1 MKNLNEQIERINQ
14 LSNYEVGVVINEGGE
29 QKVLGCHEMDKLE
42 QYCKLPLTTK
52 DADNIVLQNTPKAI
66 ADLQQ
71 KLDKFISELIAM
83 GGEDTKVVSKKFSKS
98 ITNLKPSITNSITKY
113 YKQSVYASCK
123 LSTPINPTL
132 ILAPIIKMIY
142 DEFVKLWESAWVER
156 NVASAFVNKKN
167 IKSIKET
174 TKDIWEEIVLQFVLF
189 LEFFY
194 IDWGYHKVKELVE
207 IKNKTTTEK
216 CTAVIFTQDEY
227 CKKLPKPISPN
238 KKFFATYPIG
248 GSDKEFD
255 KMVGTY
261 LPYIDKLL
269 DGLV

>member
-1 MKNLNEQIERINQ
+1 MKKTIRLTESDLIR
-14 LSNYEVGVVINEGGE
+14 LVKRVINEGGE

-42 QYCKLPLTTK
+42 SYCKLSLTSK

-66 ADLQQ
+66 VGLQQ
-71 KLDKFISELIAM
+71 KLDEFIAELIAM
-83 GGEDTKVVSKKFSKS
+83 GGEDAKIVSKKFSKS

-113 YKQSVYASCK
+113 YKQSVYASCN
-123 LSTPINPTL
+123 LSTPINLTL
-132 ILAPIIKMIY
+132 ILTPIIKMIY
-142 DEFVKLWESAWVER
+142 DEFVKLWESSFIER
-156 NVASAFVNKKN
+156 NAAKLFVGKDN
-167 IKSIKET
+167 IKSIK
-174 TKDIWEEIVLQFVLF
+174 KNARDIWKEIVLQFAWF

-194 IDWGYHKVKELVE
+194 IDWGYYKVKELVE
-207 IKNKTTTEK
+207 IKNNTATEK

-238 KKFFATYPIG
+238 KKFFATHPIG

-261 LPYIDKLL
+261 LPYIYKLL